1 MPLNNY
7 WTDRGTSGDEGGSGS
22 LVVDQPGEDTSGAE
36 EEEPLPDNSF
46 EEDDGEAYKLVEE
59 VLARR
64 SQPTAQR
71 EEESQWFILDDVDD
85 VEEDSEDD
93 KEDEEDL

>member
-1 MPLNNY
+1 MP
-7 WTDRGTSGDEGGSGS
+7 
-22 LVVDQPGEDTSGAE
+22 
-36 EEEPLPDNSF
+36 
-46 EEDDGEAYKLVEE
+46 
-59 VLARR
+59 ARR
-64 SQPTAQR
+64 SQPTAQS

>member
-46 EEDDGEAYKLVEE
+46 EEDYEAYKLVEE

>member
-1 MPLNNY
+1 MPLNNCKR
-7 WTDRGTSGDEGGSGS
+7 DRGTGDEDGSGS
-22 LVVDQPGEDTSGAE
+22 SVVDLPGEDTNEVE

-46 EEDDGEAYKLVEE
+46 EEDYEAYKLVEE

-64 SQPTAQR
+64 SQPTAKS
-71 EEESQWFILDDVDD
+71 EEESQWFILDDV